1 MSKFY
6 MPENRHISGKEEN
19 KKQSICI
26 DLRRY
31 MAWCRGT
38 REALLPLVAEFIKER
53 KRIKVAECL
62 PMFVEPNSITARS
75 YALRIF
81 FIFGLGCKTKCALS

>member
-38 REALLPLVAEFIKER
+38 REALLPLVAEFIKE
-53 KRIKVAECL
+53 
-62 PMFVEPNSITARS
+62 N
-75 YALRIF
+75 
-81 FIFGLGCKTKCALS
+81 